1 MTEFVRLLTQHQA
14 LIRNYIRALIPNAS
28 DIPDI
33 LQNTNLA
40 LWEHREDFK
49 LGTSFKAWAF
59 TVARFR
65 ALEHR
70 RKLQRDHRLVF
81 AESLIDLIDQ
91 TAYDWDAAQLEKSH
105 AALDHCLS
113 KLKPRD
119 RDLIVAR
126 YGSPA
131 TLGEY
136 ASQDGRS
143 AGSLRVI
150 LNRLRSLLRLCIAER
165 MIPEGG
171 AK

>member
-1 MTEFVRLLTQHQA
+1 MPR
-14 LIRNYIRALIPNAS
+14 
-28 DIPDI
+28 
-33 LQNTNLA
+33 
-40 LWEHREDFK
+40 
-49 LGTSFKAWAF
+49 
-59 TVARFR
+59 
-65 ALEHR
+65 
-70 RKLQRDHRLVF
+70 
-81 AESLIDLIDQ
+81 SLK
-91 TAYDWDAAQLEKSH
+91 KSH